1 MREEHFPNRLDIHF
15 DFLQW
20 YVQFKTIVRIRTI
33 KLCLIGVLLR
43 LAVSS
48 LLTCF
53 NERGEKKGQKL
64 PFTSVLLLDRGI
76 QRVTGK

>member
-1 MREEHFPNRLDIHF
+1 MQEEHCPNRLDIHF
-15 DFLQW
+15 EFLQW

-33 KLCLIGVLLR
+33 KLCLIGVLLT

-53 NERGEKKGQKL
+53 NESEKKDKSYL
-64 PFTSVLLLDRGI
+64 SLLSFYL
-76 QRVTGK
+76 TEAFKE

>member
-15 DFLQW
+15 EFLQW

-53 NERGEKKGQKL
+53 NERGGEKDKSYL
-64 PFTSVLLLDRGI
+64 SLLSFYL
-76 QRVTGK
+76 TEAFKE

>member
-1 MREEHFPNRLDIHF
+1 MQEEHFPNRLDIHCE
-15 DFLQW
+15 FLQW
-20 YVQFKTIVRIRTI
+20 YVQFKTIVGIRTI

-53 NERGEKKGQKL
+53 NESEKKGQKL